1 MVSSVNPEMWREQ
14 RLVMS
19 MWALVLIVLCAR
31 KSSAADDTVLFEAEV
46 EDSLPRFKLRVR
58 DVAAPAKKAQAW
70 CRRHGL
76 DPVKC
81 TEQIMLQIAPV
92 LAAGASSDT

>member
-1 MVSSVNPEMWREQ
+1 MF
-14 RLVMS
+14 
-19 MWALVLIVLCAR
+19 IVLCTCG
-31 KSSAADDTVLFEAEV
+31 SSAADDTVLFEAEV
-46 EDSLPRFKLRVR
+46 DDSLPRFKLRVC
-58 DVAAPAKKAQAW
+58 DAAAPAKKAQAW

-81 TEQIMLQIAPV
+81 TEQIMLQIGPV